1 MKKPAQPDATRQQ
14 ARAHASPMRLDKW
27 LWAAR
32 FYKTRALAV
41 DEILKG
47 RVQVNGLP
55 CKPARD
61 IHCGDTVALRQGH
74 MPRTVVVQALSAQRG
89 PASVAQT
96 LYAETEESLA
106 LRQRLAEQHRLAPE
120 PAHSLVQGR
129 PTKRDRRQLQN
140 ARQQLR
146 HDKSADPWNGRWSA
160 QLDDE

>member
-1 MKKPAQPDATRQQ
+1 MAVGGA
-14 ARAHASPMRLDKW
+14 L
-27 LWAAR
+27 
-32 FYKTRALAV
+32 YKTRALAV

-120 PAHSLVQGR
+120 PAHSLAQGR
-129 PTKRDRRQLQN
+129 PTKRDRRQLQH

-146 HDKSADPWNGRWSA
+146 HDKPADPWNGRWSA
-160 QLDDE
+160 QLDSD

>member
-1 MKKPAQPDATRQQ
+1 MKKPAQPDAARQQ
-14 ARAHASPMRLDKW
+14 AHASQMRLDKW

-74 MPRTVVVQALSAQRG
+74 MPRTVVVQALSSQRG
-89 PASVAQT
+89 PASIAQT
-96 LYAETEESLA
+96 LYAETQESLA
-106 LRQRLAEQHRLAPE
+106 LRHALAEQRRLAPE

-129 PTKRDRRQLQN
+129 PTKRDRRQLQQ
-140 ARQQLR
+140 ARR
-146 HDKSADPWNGRWSA
+146 HLHQDKPADDWNGRWSA
-160 QLDDE
+160 RWDEG